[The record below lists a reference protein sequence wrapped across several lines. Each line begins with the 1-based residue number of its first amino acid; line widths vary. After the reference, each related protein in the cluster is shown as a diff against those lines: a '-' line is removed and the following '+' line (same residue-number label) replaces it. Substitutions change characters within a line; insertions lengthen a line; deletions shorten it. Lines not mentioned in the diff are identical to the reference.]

1 MAFECGILA
10 RVPLMLQSYSR
21 RTHNIIIGITQHAI
35 NLLHSSH
42 KEPVALSPASHA
54 ALAVEFETARP
65 EHEG

>member
-1 MAFECGILA
+1 
-10 RVPLMLQSYSR
+10 MLQSYSR